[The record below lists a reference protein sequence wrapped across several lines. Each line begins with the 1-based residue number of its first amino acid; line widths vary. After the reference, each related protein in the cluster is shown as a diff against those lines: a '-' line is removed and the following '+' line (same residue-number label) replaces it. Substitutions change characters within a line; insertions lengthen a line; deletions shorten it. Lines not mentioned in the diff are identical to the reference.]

1 MRLRADLKCYLT
13 QKDDVEVEKREFHE
27 GVYLPKVEDAL
38 KWRQVTEAEKAK
50 LLAAGTVLGV
60 ANLDADYL
68 TQVETLIGQIPQVIN
83 SKGLTAS
90 EALAHKEWYPY
101 WGEEGAE
108 MGKEVAAGFRLRFRE
123 EGEEEDSLYEV
134 TQGHTLQA
142 DWVPGVETAS
152 LYKVVSATHAGT
164 KEDPILYQQMMA
176 IEQGKYYTEDGIL
189 YVGIL
194 TTETGY
200 PNKLSELFTLVTP
213 VEEEEMNV

>member
-1 MRLRADLKCYLT
+1 MLLKANNGRYLT
-13 QKDDVEVEKREFHE
+13 QVQDVPVEERIFKTHI
-27 GVYLPKVEDAL
+27 AL
-38 KWRQVTEAEKAK
+38 GTTAEAAQWKEVTEAEKA
-50 LLAAGTVLGV
+50 AIINEATVLGV
-60 ANLDADYL
+60 DNLDAAYL

-83 SKGLTAS
+83 TKNLTAN

-108 MGKEVAAGFRLRFRE
+108 MGKEVPAGFRLRHRA
-123 EGEEEDSLYEV
+123 EGEEEDTLYEV
-134 TQGHTLQA
+134 VQKHTLQA

-164 KEDPILYQQMMA
+164 KEDPIPYQQMMA

-194 TTETGY
+194 TTQTGY
-200 PNKLSELFTLVTP
+200 PNKLSELFTLVEK
-213 VEEEEMNV
+213 VEEE

>member
-1 MRLRADLKCYLT
+1 MLLKANNGRYLT
-13 QKDDVEVEKREFHE
+13 QSQDVPVEERIFKTHI
-27 GVYLPKVEDAL
+27 AL
-38 KWRQVTEAEKAK
+38 GTTAEAVQWKEVTEAEKA
-50 LLAAGTVLGV
+50 AIINQATVLGV
-60 ANLDADYL
+60 DNLDAAYL

-83 SKGLTAS
+83 TKELTAN

-108 MGKEVAAGFRLRFRE
+108 MGKEVPAGFRLRHRA
-123 EGEEEDSLYEV
+123 EGEEEDTLYEV
-134 TQGHTLQA
+134 VQKHTLQA

-164 KEDPILYQQMMA
+164 KEDPIPYQQMMA

-194 TTETGY
+194 TTQTGY
-200 PNKLSELFTLVTP
+200 PNKLSELFTLVEK
-213 VEEEEMNV
+213 VEEE